1 MKRISFKLMIY
12 GVAILIIGVALQL
25 LSMNL
30 LQFLFDKVDPQDMVT
45 ANALRA
51 LSTIFSTA
59 VIPLGTTFIGASVV
73 VRMLENHLHLD
84 ERKSPAEPSNDAG
97 SEGTEVPDSAATS
110 EGDDDSVETFSD
122 DFYRR

>member
-12 GVAILIIGVALQL
+12 GVAILIMGVALQL

-73 VRMLENHLHLD
+73 VRMLENHLRLD
-84 ERKSPAEPSNDAG
+84 ERRTPAAAHGSVADEESEAPHAAVLPAE
-97 SEGTEVPDSAATS
+97 
-110 EGDDDSVETFSD
+110 DDEAVETFSD

>member
-25 LSMNL
+25 LSMNI

-59 VIPLGTTFIGASVV
+59 VIPLGTTFIAASVV
-73 VRMLENHLHLD
+73 VRMLENHLKLD
-84 ERKSPAEPSNDAG
+84 ERRTPAVAHGAVGDEAPEAPDA
-97 SEGTEVPDSAATS
+97 VVLSA
-110 EGDDDSVETFSD
+110 EDDDEVETFSD